1 MQIDKIIY
9 FAILLKKCIED
20 RVPRPDSTV
29 TRSFLAA
36 LHSYTEKYE
45 LEGGYHQN
53 ERSAAYLLTMSKELE
68 IIYRNNKPTPWG
80 TALAFFVQDDV
91 PKELSTEFKIIFAK
105 YFLLENFAFIRSL
118 TDHIEQFRVL
128 RDDYSWYR
136 ETMALPKGGYAN
148 TAFSVYI
155 HALKIAYESSESIA
169 LQRRYLSLYRQ
180 AGKKGKTAK
189 ALFPKMKPPLGMM
202 EDLNLLQKRKTN
214 NNAIRFAEDNGHIA
228 GTDLMKRFQD
238 YKALIKTYSGNDEL
252 TSIVLQAYGYQGTK
266 TRDKSEILSISEAL
280 YTKLADPVFNVCDFD
295 TLTNILVVQNNL
307 QGYRILESEVKQ
319 IILDASKKDRYKYQI
334 LPDRRGKYRFL
345 KIKKQTDKQ

>member
-1 MQIDKIIY
+1 MQIDKIVY
-9 FAILLKKCIED
+9 FAILLRKCVEE

-29 TRSFLAA
+29 TRLFLAA
-36 LHSYTEKYE
+36 LHSYMEKHE

-80 TALAFFVQDDV
+80 TALAFFVQDV
-91 PKELSTEFKIIFAK
+91 IPKELSTEFKIIFAK
-105 YFLLENFAFIRSL
+105 YFLLEDFAFIRSL
-118 TDHIEQFRVL
+118 TDHIEQYKVL
-128 RDDYSWYR
+128 GDDYSWYR
-136 ETMALPKGGYAN
+136 ETTALPKGGYAN

-202 EDLNLLQKRKTN
+202 EDIDLIKKRKSN
-214 NNAIRFAEDNGHIA
+214 NNTIQFAENNGYVACI
-228 GTDLMKRFQD
+228 DLMNQFRD
-238 YKALIKTYSGNDEL
+238 YKTLAKTYYGNHDL
-252 TSIVLQAYGYQGTK
+252 ISIILQAYGYQGKK
-266 TRDKSEILSISEAL
+266 TLDKSGIISILEAL
-280 YTKLADPVFNVCDFD
+280 YTKLADPVFNVCDLD
-295 TLTNILVVQNNL
+295 TLTDILVVQNNI
-307 QGYRILESEVKQ
+307 QGYRVTELEVRQVIDE
-319 IILDASKKDRYKYQI
+319 ASKKDRYKYQI

-345 KIKKQTDKQ
+345 KIKK